1 MIDLITI
8 VFQQEL
14 YLLEL
19 QARSIEL
26 YVDSDRINH
35 IYVVVND
42 VDDVVDL
49 IDSAWWGVNSQKVVV
64 IPRSRWGHVETLPG
78 WESQQLYKLLAAESA
93 ASDWSM
99 CLDAKTWFV
108 KQLDWD
114 QLFSHDGRVHYKSIP
129 TINVFELAQC
139 TIEQLLNVSL
149 STVIGPGGVPF
160 MFHTETVKDMFV
172 HLKNIT
178 GTNFI
183 DFFAEYV
190 LIPYQVTEFM
200 LYSGFVNLKHKSH
213 DALYS
218 QQQYYTVTNM
228 ADWQLGEF
236 DKIIKSMNST
246 NNLTASIQG
255 RAYPHLT
262 DSQLDTWCN
271 FLLNKNLI
279 NDPQEA
285 KNKLN
290 ILRYP
295 LS

>member
-1 MIDLITI
+1 MIDLITV

-14 YLLEL
+14 FLLEI

-26 YVDSDRINH
+26 YVDSNRINN

-42 VDDVVDL
+42 TDHVA
-49 IDSAWWGVNSQKVVV
+49 DSINTAWWGTNSQKVIV
-64 IPRSRWGHVETLPG
+64 IPRSRWGHVEILPG

-93 ASDWSM
+93 AADWSM

-114 QLFSHDGRVHYKSIP
+114 QLFSQGGQVHYKSIP
-129 TINVFELAQC
+129 TINVFEPAQR

-149 STVIGPGGVPF
+149 PAVIGPGGVPF

-172 HLKNIT
+172 HLKNVT
-178 GTNFI
+178 GANFI

-200 LYSGFVNLKHKSH
+200 LYSGFVNLRHQSH

-228 ADWQLGEF
+228 ADWQSEEF
-236 DKIIKSMNST
+236 DKIIKRMNSPD
-246 NNLTASIQG
+246 NLTASIQG
-255 RAYPHLT
+255 RAYTHLT

-271 FLLNKNLI
+271 FLLSKNLI

-290 ILRYP
+290 ILR
-295 LS
+295 